1 MESII
6 MGTVGRRVGITLGS
20 LVLLVVVIAGVVYA
34 LSEQRANKKVMV
46 AAEAIVIPTDSESI
60 ARGRHLARSITK
72 CIVCHGEDLAGQVL
86 VDVPPMGRWV
96 PLNLTR
102 GAGGVGSQLKDEDWV
117 RAIRHG
123 LAPDGRKLMMMPSV
137 EYVQLSAED
146 LGAIIA
152 YAKSVP
158 PVDKVHPPSKL
169 GPVARALLA
178 ANKLP
183 LYDADVVDH
192 SLAPSPALPIA
203 ATMEYGHYLANVGGC
218 TGCHGPGLSGGKIP
232 TGPPD
237 WPPAANLTP
246 TGIGSRYTEE
256 KFFKALREGVKP
268 EGVAINPAMP
278 IGSTKEMTD
287 DEIRAVYLYLKTVPP
302 KAFGGR

>member
-1 MESII
+1 MS
-6 MGTVGRRVGITLGS
+6 TAGRRVGIALGW
-20 LVLLVVVIAGVVYA
+20 LVLLVVVIVGAVYA
-34 LSEQRANKKVMV
+34 LSEQRANTKVMI
-46 AAEAIVIPTDSESI
+46 AAESIVIPTDSESI
-60 ARGRHLARSITK
+60 ARGRHLARAISK
-72 CIVCHGEDLAGQVL
+72 CTVCHGEDLAGQVM
-86 VDVPPMGRWV
+86 VDAPPMGRWV
-96 PLNLTR
+96 SLNLTR
-102 GAGGVGSQLKDEDWV
+102 GAGGVGGQLKDEDWI

-123 LAPDGRKLMMMPSV
+123 VAPDGRKLKMMPSV
-137 EYVQLSAED
+137 EYVHLSAED

-152 YAKSVP
+152 YVKSVP
-158 PVDKVHPPSKL
+158 PVDKVPLPSTL

-178 ANKLP
+178 LNKLP
-183 LYDADVVDH
+183 LYDADAVDH
-192 SLAPSPALPIA
+192 SLAPTPAIPVA

-237 WPPAANLTP
+237 WPAAANLTP
-246 TGIGSRYTEE
+246 AGIGSRYTEE

-268 EGVAINPAMP
+268 EGVAINPVMP

-287 DEIRAVYLYLKTVPP
+287 DEIRAVYMYLKTVPP